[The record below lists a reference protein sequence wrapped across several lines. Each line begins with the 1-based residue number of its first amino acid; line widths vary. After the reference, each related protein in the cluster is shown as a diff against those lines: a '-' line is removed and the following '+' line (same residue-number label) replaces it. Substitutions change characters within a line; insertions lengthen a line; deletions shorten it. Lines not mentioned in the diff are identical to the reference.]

1 MDKFERNAINVR
13 LAFLAAALLIGCAL
27 TSPAAAAQGGD
38 ATHGT
43 APAAT
48 TAPLFEDRGDF
59 HMPISTSS
67 PQAQRYFDQGMRLM
81 FGFNLEEAQRSFEQA
96 EKLDTTCAM
105 CSWGT
110 AFSLGPHINLAA
122 LPERTVAADA
132 AVKRAQSR
140 LGGASPMERALVA
153 AMTHRYTTPA
163 PTTPAAQAVLDSS
176 YAAAMHAVMLQYPD
190 DANVAAL
197 WAEAAMDMHP
207 WDLYLPDR
215 TPQPWTGEIVAALEK
230 ALGLQPDHVGAN
242 HLYIHAVEAS
252 SKPERAL
259 DAARRIAALEPGEGH
274 LVHMPS
280 HIYHRV
286 GLFDLS
292 NDANRRAVIADDRY
306 RKAVNPQGF
315 YLMYSV
321 HNHQFLMWSCW
332 MAGRYEES
340 LRESRAI
347 FDLIPLDML
356 RQMPGFDFA
365 IAYPAWTMIRFGRW
379 QDVLAEPAPP
389 QDFAFA
395 RGAWHAARAIA
406 NAQLKHLDAA
416 TADRDSA
423 AALNALLPADALEG
437 LNNARTLLTIA
448 TNFATGVIVAQRG
461 DTQFAVDIMTR
472 AANAE
477 DQLRYDEPSDNYLPV
492 RHALGAILL
501 TAGRAKEAQAVYER
515 DLDRNPG
522 NGWAL
527 TGLAKSLKAQRKG
540 KDANIAEAR
549 ALKALKDADVKVTG
563 SWF

>member
-1 MDKFERNAINVR
+1 MDRFNIRPGILPAT
-13 LAFLAAALLIGCAL
+13 LLIAL
-27 TSPAAAAQGGD
+27 ALASPAAAAQGGD
-38 ATHGT
+38 ATHG
-43 APAAT
+43 APPAT
-48 TAPLFEDRGDF
+48 TAAPLFEDRGNF
-59 HMPISTSS
+59 HMPVTTSS

-105 CSWGT
+105 CAWGT
-110 AFSLGPHINLAA
+110 ALSLGPHINLAA
-122 LPERTVAADA
+122 LPERTVVADV

-140 LGGASPMERALVA
+140 LDGASPMERALVEA
-153 AMTHRYTTPA
+153 ITHRYATPA
-163 PTTPAAQAVLDSS
+163 PTTPAAQAALDSS
-176 YAAAMHAVMLQYPD
+176 YAAAMHAVMRKYPEN
-190 DANVAAL
+190 ATIAVL
-197 WAEAAMDMHP
+197 WADAAMDMHP

-215 TPQPWTGEIVAALEK
+215 TPQPWTAEIVAALEK
-230 ALGLQPDHVGAN
+230 ALGLEPNHVGAN

-252 SKPERAL
+252 SAPERAL
-259 DAARRIAALEPGEGH
+259 ESARRIGAIAPGEGH

-286 GLFDLS
+286 GQFDLS
-292 NDANRRAVIADDRY
+292 NEANRRAVIADDRY

-315 YLMYSV
+315 YLMYSM

-340 LRESRAI
+340 LRESRAML
-347 FDLIPLDML
+347 DLIPLDML

-365 IAYPAWTMIRFGRW
+365 IAYPIWTLVRFGHW
-379 QDVLAEPAPP
+379 QEVLAEPAPP

-406 NAQLKHLDAA
+406 NAQLKHPDAA

-423 AALNALLPADALEG
+423 VALTALLPADALEG

-448 TNFATGVIVAQRG
+448 TNFATGVIAAQRG
-461 DTQFAVDIMTR
+461 DTQFAVETLTR

-501 TAGRAKEAQAVYER
+501 AKGRAKEAQAVYER

-527 TGLAKSLKAQRKG
+527 MGLAKSLKAQRRP

-549 ALKALKDADVKVTG
+549 ALKALKDADVKITG
-563 SWF
+563 SWY